1 MKKEWRI
8 KQLQRIT
15 TSYEAEILKTRPRNI
30 RACENILRAHARE
43 ARKKSLERKGNH
55 WRRKQRLRNLRFQMK
70 QIISERHPD
79 RIRRVRGEETEII
92 IIKTSRKNSDKHEDA
107 SETDEDAYETD
118 EDSYKTDEEAHETDE
133 DDFEDDDDEYTGN
146 NDEYKDEYE
155 DDKKEEHEDD
165 ANSQHPNNQTSS
177 EISKRPN
184 SPDTNK
190 PVGKTKHD
198 SYEKLGNDDI
208 IELYAQRPLHEDN
221 DNINSIIDALCFV
234 EYVDAVST
242 GVMPVT
248 LDIL

>member
-1 MKKEWRI
+1 
-8 KQLQRIT
+8 
-15 TSYEAEILKTRPRNI
+15 
-30 RACENILRAHARE
+30 
-43 ARKKSLERKGNH
+43 
-55 WRRKQRLRNLRFQMK
+55 MK
-70 QIISERHPD
+70 QIITEKHQD
-79 RIRRVRGEETEII
+79 RIRRVRGGKTEI
-92 IIKTSRKNSDKHEDA
+92 IIKTSRKNSDKYED
-107 SETDEDAYETD
+107 DGDAYETD
-118 EDSYKTDEEAHETDE
+118 EDSYETDEDAYETDE
-133 DDFEDDDDEYTGN
+133 DDFEDDDDEYKGN

-198 SYEKLGNDDI
+198 SYEKLGNDEI